1 MFSKALILITGLV
14 VTNQVYG
21 HPHTDVKQQVLLS
34 IGQQATDVNIHIM
47 PSYTEG
53 EDIWYHIDSN
63 RDMQISAVEAE
74 SFADKVFNMSDIAI
88 NGIQIQLHQRQA
100 QIPSFEEVS
109 AGVGTIKLSSR
120 ARYDLD
126 TELQKEQQL
135 TFEIHYE
142 EIAHNWHIQPFYFQR
157 FNQVM
162 GNKSIQRSNRGH
174 RLQLNFSH

>member
-1 MFSKALILITGLV
+1 MFSKALILIAGLV
-14 VTNQVYG
+14 VTSQVNA

-53 EDIWYHIDSN
+53 EDIWYHIDRN
-63 RDMQISAVEAE
+63 RDKQVSAIEAKA
-74 SFADKVFNMSDIAI
+74 FADKVFNMSDMAV
-88 NGIQIQLHQRQA
+88 NGTQVQLHQRHA

-120 ARYDLD
+120 AQY
-126 TELQKEQQL
+126 ELANNLEKEQQL

-142 EIAHNWHIQPFYFQR
+142 ELAHDWHIQPFYFQR
-157 FNQVM
+157 FNQTM
-162 GNKSIQRSNRGH
+162 GNKSIRRSNHGQH
-174 RLQLNFSH
+174 LELSFSH